1 MKKCLFWIAIAAIL
15 APGAFALAQDPDSI
29 KGAVG
34 APKDETKGMLGGDL
48 NFGQIDED
56 WYTTIHLG
64 FSMDLG
70 KIGFGIQVP
79 LRLRV
84 YDADPEDSSD
94 SVFREEDWDEW
105 TDYLKIIRFFRFGH
119 KGDFIYVVVGDL
131 PGATIGHG
139 TIVNRYYNNVDLDH
153 YKMGIVADL
162 NTDYGGVET
171 LLNAGFVT
179 NMFALRGY
187 FRPWSLVDKESYLN
201 NFALGFTVA
210 SDVTAPYEL
219 YEEGGIQQVEDG
231 FPKVAKEDTATVMG
245 GDIEFKVLDTSILTL
260 TPYMDLNGIPASG
273 GVGYHAGVLS
283 VFHIGG
289 ISMDLSARLEYRYFT
304 GDYIPAYFNSYYEI
318 QKFAYPFQDETGL
331 HTGTGERGE
340 AVLPKRRV
348 LEELPDKGLN
358 GYYAELVF
366 NFLGLFTIGASYDDY
381 DGLYNSNLRI
391 YLDVP
396 ALEVFQFGA
405 YYYKHNFEG
414 AGEAFTFDEKSL
426 FLIEARYQ
434 ITSFLYVIGQYWR
447 IWQLDNNQYKED
459 GSDNLRY
466 GEYVPVDDWSIGLGV
481 SYTF

>member
-1 MKKCLFWIAIAAIL
+1 VFWVAIVAIL
-15 APGAFALAQDPDSI
+15 ATGVFAFAQDPQAI
-29 KGAVG
+29 KGAAG
-34 APKDETKGMLGGDL
+34 APMDETKGMLGGDL

-84 YDADPEDSSD
+84 HDADPKDPSD
-94 SVFREEDWDEW
+94 STLREEDWDEW
-105 TDYLKIIRFFRFGH
+105 TDYLKVIRFFRFGH

-139 TIVNRYYNNVDLDH
+139 TIVNRYYNNIDLDH
-153 YKMGIVADL
+153 YRMGLVADL

-171 LLNAGFVT
+171 LLNNGFVT
-179 NMFALRGY
+179 NLFALRGY
-187 FRPWSLVDKESYLN
+187 VRPWSFVDQESYLN
-201 NFALGFTVA
+201 NLAVGFSVA
-210 SDVTAPYEL
+210 ADVSAPYTL
-219 YEEGGIQQVEDG
+219 ADIDPEEDYNLPPVE
-231 FPKVAKEDTATVMG
+231 VEETTTVMG
-245 GDIEFKVLDTSILTL
+245 GDIEFRLLDTSFLTL

-273 GVGYHAGVLS
+273 GVGYHAGILS

-289 ISMDLSARLEYRYFT
+289 VSMDLQARVEYRYFT
-304 GDYIPAYFNSYYEI
+304 GDYIPTYFNSYYEI
-318 QKFAYPFQDETGL
+318 QKFAYPYWDNQNQVELRDT
-331 HTGTGERGE
+331 
-340 AVLPKRRV
+340 KRRV
-348 LEELPDKGLN
+348 LELLPDKSLN

-366 NFLGLFTIGASYDDY
+366 NFLGLFTLGASYDDY

-405 YYYKHNFEG
+405 FYYKHNFEG
-414 AGEAFTFDEKSL
+414 AGEAFTFDDKSL
-426 FLIEARYQ
+426 FLLEARYQ
-434 ITSFLYVIGQYWR
+434 ISSFLHVICQYWR
-447 IWQLDNNQYKED
+447 VWQLDNDPGTEQEPNED
-459 GSDNLRY
+459 Y
-466 GEYVPVDDWSIGLGV
+466 GKYVPVNDWSVGLGM

>member
-1 MKKCLFWIAIAAIL
+1 MKKILAWIALAAIL
-15 APGAFALAQDPDSI
+15 APGASALAQDPDSI

-34 APKDETKGMLGGDL
+34 APKDQTKGMLSGDL

-56 WYTTIHLG
+56 WYTTVNLG

-70 KIGFGIQVP
+70 KIGFGLQVP
-79 LRLRV
+79 LRLRI
-84 YDADPEDSSD
+84 YDADPQDPSGD
-94 SVFREEDWDEW
+94 VVREEDWDEW

-139 TIVNRYYNNVDLDH
+139 TIVNRYYNNIDLDH
-153 YKMGIVADL
+153 YKMGLVADL

-171 LLNAGFVT
+171 LLNNGFVT
-179 NMFALRGY
+179 NLFAIRGY
-187 FRPWSLVDKESYLN
+187 LRPWSFVDPESYLN
-201 NFALGFTVA
+201 NFAVGFSVA
-210 SDVTAPYEL
+210 SDVSAPYTLGFVDHEKEYDL
-219 YEEGGIQQVEDG
+219 PPVDVEE
-231 FPKVAKEDTATVMG
+231 TATVMG
-245 GDIEFKVLDTSILTL
+245 GDIEFKVLDTSFLTL

-273 GVGYHAGVLS
+273 GVGYHAGVLG

-289 ISMDLSARLEYRYFT
+289 ISMDLQARLEYRYFT

-318 QKFAYPFQDETGL
+318 QKFAYPYWDDAGRVELRDT
-331 HTGTGERGE
+331 
-340 AVLPKRRV
+340 KRRV
-348 LEELPDKGLN
+348 LELLPDRGLN

-381 DGLYNSNLRI
+381 DGLYNSNLRM

-414 AGEAFTFDEKSL
+414 SDQAFEFDDKSL

-434 ITSFLYVIGQYWR
+434 ITSFLYVVGQYWR
-447 IWQLDNNQYKED
+447 IWQLDNDPGTEQEPNDK
-459 GSDNLRY
+459 Y
-466 GEYVPVDDWSIGLGV
+466 GTYVPVDDWSIGLGV

>member
-1 MKKCLFWIAIAAIL
+1 MKKSAFWVAAAAALCLSVS
-15 APGAFALAQDPDSI
+15 AFAQDPDSI

-34 APKDETKGMLGGDL
+34 APKDSTKGMIGGDL

-70 KIGFGIQVP
+70 KIGFGVQVP
-79 LRLRV
+79 LRLRIH
-84 YDADPEDSSD
+84 DADPQEASD

-153 YKMGIVADL
+153 YKMGLAADL

-171 LLNAGFVT
+171 LFNNGFVT
-179 NMFALRGY
+179 NLFAFRGY
-187 FRPWSLVDKESYLN
+187 IRPWSFVDKESYLN
-201 NFALGFTVA
+201 NFAVGFSVA
-210 SDVTAPYEL
+210 ADVSAPYTL
-219 YEEGGIQQVEDG
+219 GVVETDREYDL
-231 FPKVAKEDTATVMG
+231 PPVETEDTATVMG
-245 GDIEFKVLDTSILTL
+245 GDIEFKLLDTSILSL

-273 GVGYHAGVLS
+273 GVGYHAGILS

-289 ISMDLSARLEYRYFT
+289 VSIDLQARLEYRYFT

-318 QKFAYPFQDETGL
+318 QKYAYPFWDNQGRVELRDTKL
-331 HTGTGERGE
+331 
-340 AVLPKRRV
+340 RV
-348 LEELPDKGLN
+348 LELLPDKGLN

-366 NFLGLFTIGASYDDY
+366 NFMDLFTIGASYDDY
-381 DGLYNSNLRI
+381 DGKFNSNLRI

-414 AGEAFTFDEKSL
+414 AGEAFTFDDKSL

-434 ITSFLYVIGQYWR
+434 ITSFLYVVGQYWR
-447 IWQLDNNQYKED
+447 VWQLDNNPTIDDENGQPI
-459 GSDNLRY
+459 DNPDY
-466 GEYVPVDDWSIGLGV
+466 GTYVPVDDWSIGLGV

>member
-1 MKKCLFWIAIAAIL
+1 MKNFAIWVVLAAIL
-15 APGAFALAQDPDSI
+15 APAAPARAQDPDAI

-34 APKDETKGMLGGDL
+34 APKDQTKGMLGGDL

-56 WYTTIHLG
+56 WYTTVNLG

-70 KIGFGIQVP
+70 KIGFGLQVP

-84 YDADPEDSSD
+84 YDADPEDPAG
-94 SVFREEDWDEW
+94 SVVREEDWDEW
-105 TDYLKIIRFFRFGH
+105 TDYFKIIRFFRFGH

-153 YKMGIVADL
+153 YKMGLVADL

-171 LLNAGFVT
+171 LLNNGFVT
-179 NMFALRGY
+179 NLFAIRGY
-187 FRPWSLVDKESYLN
+187 LRPWSFVDTESYLN
-201 NFALGFTVA
+201 NFAVGFTVA
-210 SDVTAPYEL
+210 ADVTAPYTLADIDPEKDYHL
-219 YEEGGIQQVEDG
+219 
-231 FPKVAKEDTATVMG
+231 PPVAKEDTTTVMG
-245 GDIEFKVLDTSILTL
+245 GDIEFKVLDTSFLTV

-273 GVGYHAGVLS
+273 GVGYHAGILS

-289 ISMDLSARLEYRYFT
+289 ISMDLQARLEYRYFT

-318 QKFAYPFQDETGL
+318 QKFAYPYWDDAGRVELSDT
-331 HTGTGERGE
+331 
-340 AVLPKRRV
+340 KRRV
-348 LEELPDKGLN
+348 LELLPDRGLN
-358 GYYAELVF
+358 GYYAEMAF

-414 AGEAFTFDEKSL
+414 AGQAFEFDDKSL

-434 ITSFLYVIGQYWR
+434 ITSFLYVVGQYWR
-447 IWQLDNNQYKED
+447 IWQLDNNPSKED
-459 GSDNLRY
+459 GSDNPDY
-466 GEYVPVDDWSIGLGV
+466 GKFVPVDDWSVGLGV

>member
-1 MKKCLFWIAIAAIL
+1 MKNAMFWVAAAAIL
-15 APGAFALAQDPDSI
+15 CLGMPASAQDPEAI

-34 APKDETKGMLGGDL
+34 APKDGTKGMLGGDL

-79 LRLRV
+79 LRLRIH
-84 YDADPEDSSD
+84 DADPQDPSD
-94 SVFREEDWDEW
+94 SVLREEDWDEW

-153 YKMGIVADL
+153 YRMGLVADL

-187 FRPWSLVDKESYLN
+187 IRPWSFVDKESYLN
-201 NFALGFTVA
+201 NFAVGFSVA
-210 SDVTAPYEL
+210 SDVSAPYTLAAVDPDKDYNLPPVEV
-219 YEEGGIQQVEDG
+219 EE
-231 FPKVAKEDTATVMG
+231 TATVMG
-245 GDIEFKVLDTSILTL
+245 GDIEFKVLDTSFLTL
-260 TPYMDLNGIPASG
+260 TPYLDLNGIPASG
-273 GVGYHAGVLS
+273 GVGYHAGIMS

-289 ISMDLSARLEYRYFT
+289 VALDLQAKIEYRYFT

-318 QKFAYPFQDETGL
+318 QKFAYPYWDNQAVE
-331 HTGTGERGE
+331 ER
-340 AVLPKRRV
+340 LDTKRKI
-348 LEELPDKGLN
+348 LELLPDQGLN
-358 GYYAELVF
+358 GYYAELAF
-366 NFLGLFTIGASYDDY
+366 SFLGLFTIGASYDDY
-381 DGLYNSNLRI
+381 DGKYNSNLRI

-434 ITSFLYVIGQYWR
+434 ISSFLYVVGQYWR
-447 IWQLDNNQYKED
+447 IWQLDNNSTIDDENGQPI
-459 GSDNLRY
+459 DNPEY
-466 GEYVPVDDWSIGLGV
+466 GKYVAVDDWSVGLGV